1 MSSKPLLEFNDNGI
15 YCSAGDFYIDPW
27 RPVKRAI
34 ITHAHSD
41 HAKWGHQQYLSHTLS
56 REVLKHRLG
65 DINLQTLEYN
75 SPIIINGVH
84 VSFHPAGHIIG
95 SAQVRLEFKGEI
107 WVVSG
112 DYKVEDDGI
121 CQAFEPVKC
130 HSFISECTFGM
141 PVYKWKPQQTIYDD
155 MNNWWRQNVEDGKTT
170 VLVGYSLGK
179 AQRILQGLD
188 GSIGKVYTHGAI
200 ENTNEALRKNGVS
213 LNPTIRV
220 TADTNRDEMRK
231 GLILCP
237 PSSVGTPWM
246 RKFYP
251 YSFGYC
257 SGWMALRGA
266 KRRRAADRGFVLSD
280 HADWDGLIGAIK
292 ATECQTVYLTHG
304 YTASFSRY
312 LAGIGYDA
320 HEAHTLYG
328 GDEANELDEDP
339 VKLVNEDGEVI
350 DKPEVLEAAD
360 NSSTGEEIL
369 NISDSGSK
377 LETGTVNATRRSL
390 TNAEKSNALK
400 KAKKAGGAL

>member
-1 MSSKPLLEFNDNGI
+1 MSAKPLLEFNDNGI
-15 YCSAGDFYIDPW
+15 YCSAGNFYIDPW
-27 RPVKRAI
+27 RPVKYAV

-41 HAKWGHQQYLSHTLS
+41 HAKWGHENYLAHTLS
-56 REVLKHRLG
+56 REILKYRLG
-65 DINLQTLEYN
+65 DIKLETMDYGQSANL
-75 SPIIINGVH
+75 NGVQI
-84 VSFHPAGHIIG
+84 SLHPAGHIIG
-95 SAQVRLEFKGEI
+95 SAQIRVEYKGEV

-112 DYKVEDDGI
+112 DYKLEDDGV
-121 CQAFEPVKC
+121 CQPFEPVKC

-141 PVYKWKPQQTIYDD
+141 PVYKWRPQQEIFGS
-155 MNNWWRQNVEDGKTT
+155 MNNWWLRNIEEGKTS

-188 GSIGKVYTHGAI
+188 LSIGNVYTHGVI
-200 ENTNEALRKNGVS
+200 ENTNQALGENGVK

-220 TADTNRDEMRK
+220 TPDTDREEMRK
-231 GLILCP
+231 GLVLCP

-280 HADWDGLIGAIK
+280 HADWDSLIEAIK
-292 ATECQTVYLTHG
+292 ATDCESVYLTHG
-304 YTASFSRY
+304 YTAPFSRY
-312 LAGIGYDA
+312 LAEIGYDA

-339 VKLVNEDGEVI
+339 VKLVNEEGEVI
-350 DKPEVLEAAD
+350 DQPEP
-360 NSSTGEEIL
+360 
-369 NISDSGSK
+369 
-377 LETGTVNATRRSL
+377 LETESVADEEKAVPSPFKKRLLSD
-390 TNAEKSNALK
+390 AEKSVALK